1 MFENEK
7 YHNIPKKYKM
17 LVGIGAAALLDSDTC
32 T

>member
-7 YHNIPKKYKM
+7 YHKIPKKYKM